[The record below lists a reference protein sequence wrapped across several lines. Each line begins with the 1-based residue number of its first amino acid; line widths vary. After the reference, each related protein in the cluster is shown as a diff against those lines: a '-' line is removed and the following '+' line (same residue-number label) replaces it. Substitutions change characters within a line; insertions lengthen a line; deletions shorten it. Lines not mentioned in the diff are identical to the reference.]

1 MTTPSNLDV
10 PMATAART
18 KSSSPTAGPVRREGS
33 VEPFEPYGGRPK
45 KSAPRSLTSKEAPA
59 LQDPEA
65 SSGATARGLN
75 PIPEGSTAPAHSS
88 GAGSHGTQLHAPEV
102 SSGATARDLKS
113 FPEGSTAP
121 AHSSGAGSHGTQLHA
136 PPTYATIVQTSQA
149 NEVPLQIP
157 TSTQAVPAGS
167 NPFQGQTHTSEPE
180 DRNQSQRTE
189 EGSILHAFVCRGE
202 NAVGDILDRVIES
215 FDNIAM
221 AAPSWDPSGA
231 FFAELPVGRRE
242 FARNRIV
249 GLLQMVTDHFEAY
262 FRKWDPASPSLLIAS
277 TQAHRHIEASTF
289 IRGTVSEMA
298 SSVSQIRSDMAKLR
312 SERRLRFQQEHME
325 VDDEALPSYARPT
338 KASAAKGPGP
348 KAKKTLDSIYEGGA
362 ASEAEE
368 IMTPGARRSYADAT
382 KKKGKD
388 KAPAKSPFEGMH
400 PSVAL
405 THRQRQ
411 AAAAKKAAA
420 SASTSTTAPPVV
432 AGETSLG
439 KRPRA
444 DSTHTTERPDTPSTA
459 APPAKKLRT
468 ADDWFKSL
476 SVEMINNFA
485 LGLRV
490 LGPTAVDFSIDQILA
505 TGQRMG
511 SFGFPIEVSSQSV
524 PPLLLLRRTPLQMLR
539 QDRVR
544 VPRQHETKEKGKSS
558 FQAPTLRGEV
568 DEKRRNQLQLA
579 FQVRP
584 ELNFVNWLEDVWT
597 KMTAEISLVIPVL
610 LIPSCPLGTYVHV
623 NGELVIQL
631 AQARIY
637 DSGYLRGNVEEQS

>member
-1 MTTPSNLDV
+1 MPPKSLVVQLLETSNQSLRV
-10 PMATAART
+10 PPPLRVAR
-18 KSSSPTAGPVRREGS
+18 
-33 VEPFEPYGGRPK
+33 
-45 KSAPRSLTSKEAPA
+45 
-59 LQDPEA
+59 
-65 SSGATARGLN
+65 
-75 PIPEGSTAPAHSS
+75 
-88 GAGSHGTQLHAPEV
+88 
-102 SSGATARDLKS
+102 
-113 FPEGSTAP
+113 
-121 AHSSGAGSHGTQLHA
+121 
-136 PPTYATIVQTSQA
+136 TSQA

-231 FFAELPVGRRE
+231 FFAELPV
-242 FARNRIV
+242 
-249 GLLQMVTDHFEAY
+249 DHFEAY

-289 IRGTVSEMA
+289 IQGTVSDMA

-338 KASAAKGPGP
+338 TASAAKGPGP
-348 KAKKTLDSIYEGGA
+348 KAKKTLDSICVAPGRASRREHGGAGGA

-368 IMTPGARRSYADAT
+368 IMTPGARRSYADAA

-388 KAPAKSPFEGMH
+388 KAPAKSPFE
-400 PSVAL
+400 
-405 THRQRQ
+405 
-411 AAAAKKAAA
+411 
-420 SASTSTTAPPVV
+420 
-432 AGETSLG
+432 
-439 KRPRA
+439 
-444 DSTHTTERPDTPSTA
+444 
-459 APPAKKLRT
+459 AKKLRT
-468 ADDWFKSL
+468 ADNWFKSL

-511 SFGFPIEVSSQSV
+511 SFGFPM
-524 PPLLLLRRTPLQMLR
+524 RTGCEYPGSTR
-539 QDRVR
+539 QG
-544 VPRQHETKEKGKSS
+544 KGKIVVPGTHPANDTKPDAEQISW
-558 FQAPTLRGEV
+558 
-568 DEKRRNQLQLA
+568 QLA
-579 FQVRP
+579 EHEQKGGATTTPQPKLNPVIRVKWDRKP
-584 ELNFVNWLEDVWT
+584 EL
-597 KMTAEISLVIPVL
+597 TA
-610 LIPSCPLGTYVHV
+610 
-623 NGELVIQL
+623 
-631 AQARIY
+631 R
-637 DSGYLRGNVEEQS
+637 